1 MNKSRGLKLSFI
13 LLLINIL
20 LPLKVF
26 GIDTNTLEG
35 PDLTSPSQSITYD
48 IKVNAE
54 QTIEEYNATL
64 TYETAILEFVGIENK
79 GNWKGNNTVS
89 NESGP
94 VDLKFTHENGVSG
107 ETVIATLKFKVK
119 KDVTKA
125 DTFLTIKGTTVTQEE
140 KTINNVDL
148 ITKTVTIKSTDNTLS
163 DLKLNGKTVVNF
175 SPSTCSYSIQV
186 QAETTTASI
195 DAFLNSKTAT
205 FVENYGSRSI
215 PLNYGENVIEI
226 KVNSASLDEK
236 TYVLNINR
244 LDNRGTNNDL
254 KSLILNS
261 GTIKIN
267 FDKDVLEYNVKTH
280 KLTTI
285 DIEAVAEDSKA
296 KVNIDKP
303 EALIY
308 GENPV
313 KITVTSEDGKE
324 KVYKIKINNV
334 NYDIDTS
341 LKNIELFGSNQELNF
356 DPKILDYE
364 IRYDAKYKDSLVI
377 KPVLNTVD
385 EDVQIDEPLF
395 EKTSSNLKSGSIVEI
410 RVYATNGVESIY
422 TITFIE
428 DDRINFFFLLGLSIF
443 IVLLIIFI
451 KMFVSNRK
459 SKKKNIKVQE
469 KQTDL
474 EKTKR
479 MKKIN
484 LE

>member
-1 MNKSRGLKLSFI
+1 MP
-13 LLLINIL
+13 LI
-20 LPLKVF
+20 
-26 GIDTNTLEG
+26 
-35 PDLTSPSQSITYD
+35 S
-48 IKVNAE
+48 
-54 QTIEEYNATL
+54 
-64 TYETAILEFVGIENK
+64 
-79 GNWKGNNTVS
+79 
-89 NESGP
+89 
-94 VDLKFTHENGVSG
+94 
-107 ETVIATLKFKVK
+107 
-119 KDVTKA
+119 
-125 DTFLTIKGTTVTQEE
+125 
-140 KTINNVDL
+140 
-148 ITKTVTIKSTDNTLS
+148 
-163 DLKLNGKTVVNF
+163 NF
-175 SPSTCSYSIQV
+175 SPSTYSYSIQV

-195 DAFLNSKTAT
+195 DAFLNSQTAT

-254 KSLILNS
+254 KTIILNS
-261 GTIKIN
+261 GTVKIN
-267 FDKDVLEYNVKTH
+267 FDKDALEYNVKTH

-296 KVNIDKP
+296 TVKIDKP

-308 GENPV
+308 GVNPV
-313 KITVTSEDGKE
+313 KIIVTSEDGKE
-324 KVYKIKINNV
+324 KVYKLNINNV

-341 LKNIELFGSNQELNF
+341 LKNIELFGSDQELNF

-385 EDVQIDEPLF
+385 EDVQIDEPLL

-428 DDRINFFFLLGLSIF
+428 DERLNFFFLLGLSIF
-443 IVLLIIFI
+443 IILVTGNQ
-451 KMFVSNRK
+451 KRK
-459 SKKKNIKVQE
+459 ILKFKKN
-469 KQTDL
+469 KQT
-474 EKTKR
+474 
-479 MKKIN
+479 
-484 LE
+484 